1 MTSLHVDR
9 ENTRG
14 HSRSQTGA
22 GGSNGRRTISLV
34 KPELQRLSGSGPDA
48 GALIVERD
56 IGAAEIGLDIPVV
69 QSARYLVVVHTGPP
83 VTVEVTTA
91 GRGQRSRFRR
101 GELIFQPAGV
111 PARPCW
117 DAELHVLPAAIDPAF
132 VDRAAGDAPGP
143 PRHKLVPSFHVR
155 DPLLQLI
162 SEQLV
167 SEFENQQQPDRFYVE
182 SLAHALAAHVLTKYS
197 TKECWSPNGPAP
209 GDRRVRLALDY
220 LHDNL
225 ADKPT
230 LAGMAAAA
238 GLSTSQV
245 AALFHAAVGV
255 SPHRYLTQQRVER
268 ARHLL
273 RHTQM
278 TIAEVAAR
286 TGFADQS
293 HLTRVMRRVAGITPA
308 ALRRN

>member
-1 MTSLHVDR
+1 MSL
-9 ENTRG
+9 
-14 HSRSQTGA
+14 
-22 GGSNGRRTISLV
+22 I
-34 KPELQRLSGSGPDA
+34 KPELQRLSGGGRV
-48 GALIVERD
+48 GAVVVERD

-69 QSARYLVVVHTGPP
+69 EPPRHVLVVQVGPP

-91 GRGQRSRFRR
+91 GRRQRSQFRR

-111 PARPCW
+111 PARLRW
-117 DAELHVLPAAIDPAF
+117 DAELHVLVVAIDAAF
-132 VDRAAGDAPGP
+132 VDRAAGDASG
-143 PRHKLVPSFHVR
+143 RARRELMPSFHIR
-155 DPLLQLI
+155 DPLLQQI

-167 SEFENQQQPDRFYVE
+167 SEYENQEQPDRFYVG
-182 SLAHALAAHVLTKYS
+182 SLEQALVAHLVTKYS
-197 TKECWSPNGPAP
+197 AAGCWSPNRPGP

-230 LAGMAAAA
+230 LDGMAAAG

-245 AALFHAAVGV
+245 AALFRAAVGV
-255 SPHRYLTQQRVER
+255 SPHRYLMQQRVER
-268 ARHLL
+268 ARQLL
-273 RHTQM
+273 RHTPM

-293 HLTRVMRRVAGITPA
+293 HLTRVMRRVAGTTPA
-308 ALRRN
+308 VLRRS